1 MPRTL
6 FRKNLLD
13 GSSIDCLLSEREDG
27 DFSTGQLDKALLEKN
42 RLRLSNNEW
51 NWLSQEHGTGII
63 LLEDGERSLGSKG
76 DAIITSS
83 LGKVISVT
91 VADCMP
97 VLLMSE
103 SGTFALIHLGWRG
116 IINGLLNLAIES
128 MKKISHGE
136 ITSVL
141 GPCIKSCCYEFG
153 KMEIG
158 RFCEK
163 FGEEAEASTSDGRSS
178 IDLKYCVKK
187 GLEKESIKIEHDE
200 AVCTKCDPRHWSF
213 REDSTKKRQVMIA
226 FKQT

>member
-13 GSSIDCLLSEREDG
+13 GSSIDCLVSEREDG
-27 DFSTGQLDKALLEKN
+27 DFSTGQLDKASLEKN

-103 SGTFALIHLGWRG
+103 SGTFTLIHLGWRG
-116 IINGLLNLAIES
+116 IINGLLNLTIES

-178 IDLKYCVKK
+178 INLKYCVKNNHH
-187 GLEKESIKIEHDE
+187 LCLHHIY
-200 AVCTKCDPRHWSF
+200 RN
-213 REDSTKKRQVMIA
+213 
-226 FKQT
+226 